1 MPIGR
6 RLFQPAEYKAPPIDA
21 FSAAE
26 MAAAVEAVD
35 AMDDNGG
42 AGFDEV
48 PAAAGT
54 GDRQA
59 GGQSDLMGAADA
71 TGADDSIALRI
82 ALMAGAVELE
92 AAEQEAARFVDVE
105 SADEASADE
114 ASARE
119 ASAREA
125 SEDSFEAAEAMAGA
139 ANFLPV
145 ESGSDRTVVPSA
157 GAIVE
162 SSDTASIDLVDA
174 DAAEA
179 AAVAEAISEITGT
192 AEEEEPEPAPTRKQF
207 RPIVGGEQ
215 SEENAEAQALREAMA
230 FVLEA
235 DGRAARAEAESSP
248 EDSDE
253 PLESAQPVESVGHS
267 EAASPQ
273 EPAESS
279 EPPESEAGPEQSTR
293 KRGLFHRIRGS

>member
-6 RLFQPAEYKAPPIDA
+6 RLFEPAEYKAPPIDA

-35 AMDDNGG
+35 AMDNNGG
-42 AGFDEV
+42 ARFDEV

-54 GDRQA
+54 GDGQA
-59 GGQSDLMGAADA
+59 GGQSDLMDAVDA

-82 ALMAGAVELE
+82 ALMTGAADFET
-92 AAEQEAARFVDVE
+92 AEQEARFVDEE
-105 SADEASADE
+105 SVAEASAD
-114 ASARE
+114 E

-145 ESGSDRTVVPSA
+145 ETGSDRTAEPSA
-157 GAIVE
+157 GPIVE
-162 SSDTASIDLVDA
+162 SPDTASIDLVDA

-179 AAVAEAISEITGT
+179 AAVAEAIREVTST
-192 AEEEEPEPAPTRKQF
+192 AQEEDPEPGPTRKQF
-207 RPIVGGEQ
+207 RPTVGEEP
-215 SEENAEAQALREAMA
+215 SEEEAEAQALREAMA

-235 DGRAARAEAESSP
+235 DGRAAEAEADSSP

-253 PLESAQPVESVGHS
+253 PVESGQPVESAGHS

-293 KRGLFHRIRGS
+293 RHGLFHRIRGS